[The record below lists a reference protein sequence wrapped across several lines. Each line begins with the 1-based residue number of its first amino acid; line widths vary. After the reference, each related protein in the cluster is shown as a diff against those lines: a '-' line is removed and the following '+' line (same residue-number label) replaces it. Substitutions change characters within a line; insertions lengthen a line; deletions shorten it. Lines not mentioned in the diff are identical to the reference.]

1 MLVLGW
7 IFRSQP
13 AQTTAEPSDRVDRD
27 ERAPHGEK
35 NYIGVKNHTI
45 EKKAHGGNGPIKVA
59 RKHITHEHPPL
70 VTNLALWLQDFNKPI

>member
-35 NYIGVKNHTI
+35 NYIGVKESYNR
-45 EKKAHGGNGPIKVA
+45 EKGPW
-59 RKHITHEHPPL
+59 R
-70 VTNLALWLQDFNKPI
+70 